1 MKELPAHRERKQRR
15 RLLHRKQRLTLSTPK
30 CCIAQTQVTEWL
42 NKKDSSL
49 TKAMS
54 SKLGSNHLSLMR
66 KLAKLTSIL
75 FAFVFLGMQFVP
87 TATTP
92 KTSASTGTN
101 MVEVSNPQVG
111 AILDRS
117 CQDCH
122 SSRTTWPWY
131 SHVAPV
137 SWIVSKHVR
146 AGREILDFSDWANQP
161 PSGDER
167 MLICDAVSDGR
178 MPLPE
183 YTLIHRNAKLSKRD
197 VELICNWAAAASSAP
212 MTSQKVSRS
221 NLSSSKSACRSHCEG
236 SVSKLPKAAN
246 TVEGKN

>member
-1 MKELPAHRERKQRR
+1 
-15 RLLHRKQRLTLSTPK
+15 
-30 CCIAQTQVTEWL
+30 
-42 NKKDSSL
+42 
-49 TKAMS
+49 MS
-54 SKLGSNHLSLMR
+54 SKLCSNHLSLMR

-92 KTSASTGTN
+92 KTSATTGAHLA
-101 MVEVSNPQVG
+101 EAINPQVG

-137 SWIVSKHVR
+137 SWMVFKHVS

-183 YTLIHRNAKLSKRD
+183 YTLIHRNARLSKRD
-197 VELICNWAAAASSAP
+197 VELICNWASAP
-212 MTSQKVSRS
+212 SAPTTSQKVSRS

-246 TVEGKN
+246 TVEGKELVRRTSNED